1 MAPKIKLT
9 SVLVDDQEKA
19 HKFYTEKL
27 GFITKQDMPLG
38 EARWLTV
45 ASPDAPDE
53 VELLLE
59 PNGNPVLNGADQ
71 VFQKA
76 MFDNDIPATAFA
88 VDDIQQEYETLTRR
102 GVRFTMEPTPM
113 GPVTVAVLDDTCGNL
128 IQLFQP
134 APHNAAERTAT
145 PADRLT

>member
-1 MAPKIKLT
+1 MRIHLT

-59 PNGNPVLNGADQ
+59 PNGNPVLDGADQ
-71 VFQKA
+71 AFQKA
-76 MFDNDIPATAFA
+76 MIDNAIPATAFA
-88 VDDIQQEYETLTRR
+88 VDDIQQEYETLKRR
-102 GVRFTMEPTPM
+102 GVRFTMEPTQM

-128 IQLFQP
+128 IQIATQP
-134 APHNAAERTAT
+134 QT
-145 PADRLT
+145 

>member
-27 GFITKQDMPLG
+27 GFITKQDIPMG
-38 EARWLTV
+38 QARWLTV
-45 ASPDAPDE
+45 ASPDAPGE

-59 PNGNPVLNGADQ
+59 PNDNPALEGAAQ
-71 VFQKA
+71 AFQRA
-76 MFDNDIPATAFA
+76 MFDNDIAATAFA
-88 VDDIQQEYETLTRR
+88 VDDIQQEYETLKRR
-102 GVRFTMEPTPM
+102 GVRFTMEPTQM

-134 APHNAAERTAT
+134 AAHH
-145 PADRLT
+145 